1 MNQITGT
8 IQNIF
13 SDRPLQEDEYRNE
26 SDNLIHCAKC
36 KTPRQHHVVV
46 LGKEM
51 VVPIRCRCQ
60 QEVQDK
66 EEAERKHREFLDQV
80 SRLKANGLQDKSLR
94 EYTFANDK
102 GYNPEMQ
109 KAHDYVVHW
118 SEMKAKSIGL
128 LLWGDVGTGKS
139 FFAGCIANALL
150 EQGVPVLMTNF
161 SRILNALSGLY
172 SEEKNQYIDS
182 LNQYSLLIIDDL
194 GIERST
200 EFALEQVFNVIDS
213 RYRSKLPLIVTTNM
227 TLEELKNP
235 QDLTRSRIYDRVLER
250 CVPLRIN
257 NQNSMECADDAAFSK
272 FKKEVKNLDTQM
284 DALEQAENKFTAE
297 LDRTLERYRDLE
309 KTVADV
315 DAGELT
321 DTRMELRTGKEQS
334 AASQLQKIYGVKYD
348 YDMMRQ
354 SKLEVKKMLGEV
366 TRKPSITQMLQR
378 KEPESQMQKPP
389 KRKQKDYE
397 R

>member
-1 MNQITGT
+1 MNQITDT

-26 SDNLIHCAKC
+26 ADHLIYCAKC
-36 KTPRQHHVVV
+36 NTPRQHHLAV

-51 VVPIRCRCQ
+51 LVPVPCRCQ
-60 QEVQDK
+60 QEQRDK

-109 KAHDYVVHW
+109 KAHDYVAHW

-257 NQNSMECADDAAFSK
+257 NQNIRQRNAAESMKEARRILAGGTEIRRPWCRIVPKLIYSGK
-272 FKKEVKNLDTQM
+272 TLLHSNNSGTISFKTKHQSNKNLDRIRSERTQ
-284 DALEQAENKFTAE
+284 L
-297 LDRTLERYRDLE
+297 
-309 KTVADV
+309 
-315 DAGELT
+315 
-321 DTRMELRTGKEQS
+321 
-334 AASQLQKIYGVKYD
+334 
-348 YDMMRQ
+348 
-354 SKLEVKKMLGEV
+354 
-366 TRKPSITQMLQR
+366 
-378 KEPESQMQKPP
+378 
-389 KRKQKDYE
+389 
-397 R
+397 

>member
-1 MNQITGT
+1 MNQITDT

-26 SDNLIHCAKC
+26 ADHLIYCATC
-36 KTPRQHHVVV
+36 NTPRQHHLAG

-51 VVPIRCRCQ
+51 LVPVPCRCQ
-60 QEVQDK
+60 QEQRDK

-109 KAHDYVVHW
+109 KAHDYVAHW

-257 NQNSMECADDAAFSK
+257 NQNIRQRNAAESM
-272 FKKEVKNLDTQM
+272 KEARRIL
-284 DALEQAENKFTAE
+284 
-297 LDRTLERYRDLE
+297 
-309 KTVADV
+309 
-315 DAGELT
+315 AGGTE
-321 DTRMELRTGKEQS
+321 
-334 AASQLQKIYGVKYD
+334 I
-348 YDMMRQ
+348 
-354 SKLEVKKMLGEV
+354 
-366 TRKPSITQMLQR
+366 
-378 KEPESQMQKPP
+378 
-389 KRKQKDYE
+389 
-397 R
+397 

>member
-1 MNQITGT
+1 MAATCLLMGTAIAANETPQKVTSSTPEGVTYGVDQKYKAPPDTSRYANIKTAAGCVALLVLIGSVPFIVTRAGKRKEKDGNSEKEYVETSHKEAVHRIVDTNQ
-8 IQNIF
+8 
-13 SDRPLQEDEYRNE
+13 RYRAYIE
-26 SDNLIHCAKC
+26 QS
-36 KTPRQHHVVV
+36 
-46 LGKEM
+46 
-51 VVPIRCRCQ
+51 
-60 QEVQDK
+60 
-66 EEAERKHREFLDQV
+66 
-80 SRLKANGLQDKSLR
+80 
-94 EYTFANDK
+94 NDK

-257 NQNSMECADDAAFSK
+257 NQNIRQRNAAESM
-272 FKKEVKNLDTQM
+272 KEARKI
-284 DALEQAENKFTAE
+284 LES
-297 LDRTLERYRDLE
+297 
-309 KTVADV
+309 
-315 DAGELT
+315 G
-321 DTRMELRTGKEQS
+321 TG
-334 AASQLQKIYGVKYD
+334 
-348 YDMMRQ
+348 
-354 SKLEVKKMLGEV
+354 
-366 TRKPSITQMLQR
+366 T
-378 KEPESQMQKPP
+378 
-389 KRKQKDYE
+389 
-397 R
+397 

>member
-194 GIERST
+194 GTVLTNSFVSSQLFLCINERIMRKKST
-200 EFALEQVFNVIDS
+200 IISTNLKLEDFS
-213 RYRSKLPLIVTTNM
+213 ATYSERTF
-227 TLEELKNP
+227 
-235 QDLTRSRIYDRVLER
+235 SRIASNYQMTKLVGKDI
-250 CVPLRIN
+250 RI
-257 NQNSMECADDAAFSK
+257 
-272 FKKEVKNLDTQM
+272 
-284 DALEQAENKFTAE
+284 
-297 LDRTLERYRDLE
+297 
-309 KTVADV
+309 
-315 DAGELT
+315 
-321 DTRMELRTGKEQS
+321 
-334 AASQLQKIYGVKYD
+334 QKIF
-348 YDMMRQ
+348 
-354 SKLEVKKMLGEV
+354 LGG
-366 TRKPSITQMLQR
+366 K
-378 KEPESQMQKPP
+378 
-389 KRKQKDYE
+389 
-397 R
+397 

>member
-1 MNQITGT
+1 
-8 IQNIF
+8 
-13 SDRPLQEDEYRNE
+13 
-26 SDNLIHCAKC
+26 
-36 KTPRQHHVVV
+36 
-46 LGKEM
+46 M

-200 EFALEQVFNVIDS
+200 ESVSYTHLDVYKRQVLDS
-213 RYRSKLPLIVTTNM
+213 SVEPLYWEHHSDSLHTDIRKTAFYQRS
-227 TLEELKNP
+227 
-235 QDLTRSRIYDRVLER
+235 Q
-250 CVPLRIN
+250 
-257 NQNSMECADDAAFSK
+257 
-272 FKKEVKNLDTQM
+272 
-284 DALEQAENKFTAE
+284 
-297 LDRTLERYRDLE
+297 
-309 KTVADV
+309 
-315 DAGELT
+315 G
-321 DTRMELRTGKEQS
+321 
-334 AASQLQKIYGVKYD
+334 
-348 YDMMRQ
+348 
-354 SKLEVKKMLGEV
+354 
-366 TRKPSITQMLQR
+366 
-378 KEPESQMQKPP
+378 
-389 KRKQKDYE
+389 
-397 R
+397 

>member
-1 MNQITGT
+1 MWLFLERKWWFPFAAAVSRKSRIK
-8 IQNIF
+8 
-13 SDRPLQEDEYRNE
+13 RKRRE
-26 SDNLIHCAKC
+26 STVNFW
-36 KTPRQHHVVV
+36 
-46 LGKEM
+46 
-51 VVPIRCRCQ
+51 IRC
-60 QEVQDK
+60 
-66 EEAERKHREFLDQV
+66 

-257 NQNSMECADDAAFSK
+257 NQNIRQRNAAESM
-272 FKKEVKNLDTQM
+272 KEARKI
-284 DALEQAENKFTAE
+284 LES
-297 LDRTLERYRDLE
+297 
-309 KTVADV
+309 
-315 DAGELT
+315 G
-321 DTRMELRTGKEQS
+321 TG
-334 AASQLQKIYGVKYD
+334 
-348 YDMMRQ
+348 
-354 SKLEVKKMLGEV
+354 
-366 TRKPSITQMLQR
+366 T
-378 KEPESQMQKPP
+378 
-389 KRKQKDYE
+389 
-397 R
+397 

>member
-13 SDRPLQEDEYRNE
+13 SDRP
-26 SDNLIHCAKC
+26 
-36 KTPRQHHVVV
+36 
-46 LGKEM
+46 
-51 VVPIRCRCQ
+51 CQ

-161 SRILNALSGLY
+161 SRILNAPSGLY

-257 NQNSMECADDAAFSK
+257 NQNIRKRNAAESM
-272 FKKEVKNLDTQM
+272 KEARKI
-284 DALEQAENKFTAE
+284 LES
-297 LDRTLERYRDLE
+297 
-309 KTVADV
+309 
-315 DAGELT
+315 G
-321 DTRMELRTGKEQS
+321 TG
-334 AASQLQKIYGVKYD
+334 
-348 YDMMRQ
+348 
-354 SKLEVKKMLGEV
+354 
-366 TRKPSITQMLQR
+366 T
-378 KEPESQMQKPP
+378 
-389 KRKQKDYE
+389 
-397 R
+397 